1 MASARL
7 IGAIVGALIIGFA
20 ENIGINFNWT
30 LLLSAAGFGDGSGN
44 LSLPAAYKPA
54 VAYIVVIALLLLR
67 PSGLARREL
76 I

>member
-1 MASARL
+1 
-7 IGAIVGALIIGFA
+7 ALIIGFA
-20 ENIGINFNWT
+20 ENIGINFNWMT
-30 LLLSAAGFGDGSGN
+30 LLSAAGLGDAGSN

-54 VAYIVVIALLLLR
+54 VAYIVVIVLLLLR